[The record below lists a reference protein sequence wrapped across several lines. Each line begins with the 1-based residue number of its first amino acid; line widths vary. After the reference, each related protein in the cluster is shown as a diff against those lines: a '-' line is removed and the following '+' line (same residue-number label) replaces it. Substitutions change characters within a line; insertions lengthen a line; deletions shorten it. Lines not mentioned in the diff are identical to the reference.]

1 MQSSLGSL
9 GDIMGPDV
17 PSPSNMWALT
27 FYLGSCLE
35 LQGCQWVPIENKP
48 FEAET
53 ATAVDP
59 TGKEITATY
68 PWFDSMRDLC
78 TASLEPDEDS
88 LFWRI
93 SNVYVAKWDDKLK
106 KFRYSVRYIDPIS
119 TDQQFSL
126 LESCFFYSFIS

>member
-1 MQSSLGSL
+1 MQSSLSGL

-27 FYLGSCLE
+27 YYIGYCGT

-53 ATAVDP
+53 ATAIDP
-59 TGKEITATY
+59 TGKEITVTY

-78 TASLEPDEDS
+78 TQVREVENGKDNRQ
-88 LFWRI
+88 FWWL
-93 SNVYVAKWDDKLK
+93 SDVYVAKWDDKLK
-106 KFRYSVRYIDPIS
+106 KFRYSMRYIDPIIKS
-119 TDQQFSL
+119 
-126 LESCFFYSFIS
+126 

>member
-1 MQSSLGSL
+1 MQSSLSGL

-27 FYLGSCLE
+27 FYIGYCGT

-53 ATAVDP
+53 ATAIDP

-78 TASLEPDEDS
+78 TQFLEAQDGKDNRE
-88 LFWRI
+88 FWRL
-93 SNVYVAKWDDKLK
+93 SDVYVAKWDDKLK
-106 KFRYSVRYIDPIS
+106 KFRYSMRYIDPIIKS
-119 TDQQFSL
+119 
-126 LESCFFYSFIS
+126 

>member
-35 LQGCQWVPIENKP
+35 MRGCQWVPIENKP

-53 ATAVDP
+53 ATAIDP
-59 TGKEITATY
+59 TGKEIKATY

-78 TASLEPDEDS
+78 TQFMEAYDGKDDRE
-88 LFWRI
+88 FWLL
-93 SNVYVAKWDDKLK
+93 SDVYVAKWDDELK

-119 TDQQFSL
+119 TD
-126 LESCFFYSFIS
+126 

>member
-27 FYLGSCLE
+27 FYLGSCLQM
-35 LQGCQWVPIENKP
+35 QGCQWVPIENKP

-53 ATAVDP
+53 ATAIDP
-59 TGKEITATY
+59 NGQEIKATY

-78 TASLEPDEDS
+78 TASIEPDEDS

-93 SNVYVAKWDDKLK
+93 SNVYVAKWDDELK

-119 TDQQFSL
+119 MD
-126 LESCFFYSFIS
+126 

>member
-1 MQSSLGSL
+1 MQSSLSGL

-27 FYLGSCLE
+27 FYIGYCGT

-53 ATAVDP
+53 ATAIDP

-78 TASLEPDEDS
+78 TASIEVDAES
-88 LFWRI
+88 EEGLFARI

-106 KFRYSVRYIDPIS
+106 RFRYSLRYIDPIS
-119 TDQQFSL
+119 TD
-126 LESCFFYSFIS
+126 

>member
-1 MQSSLGSL
+1 MQSSLSSL

-27 FYLGSCLE
+27 FYLGSCLQM
-35 LQGCQWVPIENKP
+35 QGCQWVPIENKP

-53 ATAVDP
+53 ATAIDP
-59 TGKEITATY
+59 KGQERTVTY

-78 TASLEPDEDS
+78 TQVTEVENGKDKRE
-88 LFWRI
+88 FWWL

-106 KFRYSVRYIDPIS
+106 KFRYSVRYIDFNVS
-119 TDQQFSL
+119 
-126 LESCFFYSFIS
+126 E

>member
-1 MQSSLGSL
+1 MQSSLSGL

-27 FYLGSCLE
+27 FYIGYCGT

-53 ATAVDP
+53 ATAVGP
-59 TGKEITATY
+59 EGKEITATY

-78 TASLEPDEDS
+78 TQFIEASEGKDDRQ
-88 LFWRI
+88 FWWL
-93 SNVYVAKWDDKLK
+93 SDVYVAKWDEELK
-106 KFRYSVRYIDPIS
+106 KFRYSVRYIDPIIKS
-119 TDQQFSL
+119 
-126 LESCFFYSFIS
+126 

>member
-1 MQSSLGSL
+1 MQNSLSGL

-27 FYLGSCLE
+27 FYIGYCGT

-53 ATAVDP
+53 ATAIGP
-59 TGKEITATY
+59 EGKEITATY

-78 TASLEPDEDS
+78 TQFIEAAEGKDDRQ
-88 LFWRI
+88 FWWL
-93 SNVYVAKWDDKLK
+93 SDVYVAKWDDKLK
-106 KFRYSVRYIDPIS
+106 KFRYSMRYIDPIS
-119 TDQQFSL
+119 TD
-126 LESCFFYSFIS
+126 

>member
-1 MQSSLGSL
+1 MQSSLSGL

-27 FYLGSCLE
+27 FYIGYCGT

-53 ATAVDP
+53 ATAIDP
-59 TGKEITATY
+59 EGKEITATY

-78 TASLEPDEDS
+78 TQFIEAAEGKDERE
-88 LFWRI
+88 FWWL
-93 SNVYVAKWDDKLK
+93 SDVYVAKWDDKLK
-106 KFRYSVRYIDPIS
+106 KFRYSMRYIDPIIKS
-119 TDQQFSL
+119 
-126 LESCFFYSFIS
+126 

>member
-27 FYLGSCLE
+27 FYIGYCMSI
-35 LQGCQWVPIENKP
+35 QGCQWVPIENKP

-59 TGKEITATY
+59 EGQERTVTY

-78 TASLEPDEDS
+78 TASINADVNSKDG
-88 LFWRI
+88 LFWWL
-93 SNVYVAKWDDKLK
+93 SDVYVAKWDDKLK
-106 KFRYSVRYIDPIS
+106 KFRYSMRYIDPIIKS
-119 TDQQFSL
+119 
-126 LESCFFYSFIS
+126 